1 MQICDALCDAPRHC
15 HGVPICCGHVER
27 GLLSWLRGRLLTA
40 PGGRCHMDDSY
51 RRHRAAQLPSEAS
64 WLWRR
69 HSIDGQISGYVIV
82 CISGCCR
89 SISDDIMADN
99 RQATA
104 RMPRVLRFAA
114 HPPYFGRSLRALL
127 SLLPISPGAPL
138 RSAHTRHASPRA
150 SLRRDHEPHNRMPD
164 PAEASAYALHPVSSA
179 PRCFPVF
186 RVVAK
191 DPRALT
197 SGAQTICPTPTGQR
211 PRVQATCSS
220 RHRAPL
226 RPDDV

>member
-27 GLLSWLRGRLLTA
+27 GLWSCLRGRLLTA
-40 PGGRCHMDDSY
+40 LGGRCHMDDSY
-51 RRHRAAQLPSEAS
+51 RRHRTFGKRAIAMVAAPFMMTTMY
-64 WLWRR
+64 R
-69 HSIDGQISGYVIV
+69 YVII

-89 SISDDIMADN
+89 TISDDIMADN
-99 RQATA
+99 RQPTA

-138 RSAHTRHASPRA
+138 RSAHTQHASPRA